1 MYGYICVRVCVSVCV
16 CGGGR
21 GGCSVFVYI
30 IRFHYA
36 TDFCALCCF
45 GSSCFRLMLGGSTL

>member
-1 MYGYICVRVCVSVCV
+1 MGTYACVCVSVCV
-16 CGGGR
+16 CVAGGG